1 MPVAEVRGARIAYD
15 DTGGEGPPV
24 ILAHG
29 FLMDRSMFDPQVEA
43 LRSTHRVITWDE
55 RGFGDT
61 EYDGEPFT
69 YWDSAADCL
78 GLLDHLGIG
87 RAVVGGM
94 SQGGFVSLRV
104 ALAAPERVRGL
115 ILIDTQAGQEDAEV
129 LPLYQGML
137 DDWVANGP
145 SDELAGVIAGLILGE
160 EAISASYIAKWKARP
175 KEGLGQPGS
184 TLMTRDTVEDRLGEI
199 TAPALIVHGTADAAI
214 SMDKAEQLRDGLPN
228 AELLVVDGG
237 THAANLTHPEVV
249 NAAIASFLNSLP
261 AEPT

>member
-15 DTGGEGPPV
+15 DTGGDGPTV

-29 FLMDRSMFDPQVEA
+29 FLMDRSMFDPQVTA
-43 LRSTHRVITWDE
+43 LASTHRVITWDE

-61 EYDGEPFT
+61 EYDGQPFT

-78 GLLDHLGIG
+78 GLLDHLGID

-104 ALAAPERVRGL
+104 ALSTPDRVRGL

-129 LPLYQGML
+129 IPLYQGMI

-145 SDELAGVIAGLILGE
+145 SDELAATIAGLIVGE
-160 EAISASYIAKWKARP
+160 PALSASYIAKWKARP
-175 KEGLGQPGS
+175 KEGLGQPGT

-199 TAPALIVHGTADAAI
+199 TAPALIIHGTADAAI
-214 SMDKAEQLRDGLPN
+214 SMDKAERLAAGLPN
-228 AELLVVDGG
+228 AELVVVDGG
-237 THAANLTHPEVV
+237 THAANLTHPDVV
-249 NAAIASFLNSLP
+249 NEAIARFLSALP
-261 AEPT
+261 ST